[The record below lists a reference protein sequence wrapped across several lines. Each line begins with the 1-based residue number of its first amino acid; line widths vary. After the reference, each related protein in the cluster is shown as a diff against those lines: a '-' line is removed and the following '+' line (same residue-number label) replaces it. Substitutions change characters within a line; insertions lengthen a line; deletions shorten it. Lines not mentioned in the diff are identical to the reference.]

1 MGVRNPGDQHN
12 MDEEQAKK
20 LGAFLRQKREDL
32 GLSLRGLEEI
42 AGVNNVAILRLERG
56 EQAEP
61 APGKLARIADALG
74 LSLADVYSFADY
86 AVPTDLPSFTPYLRT
101 KYRDLPADE
110 IDKIQAYAA
119 RLARK
124 HGVDLNGPA
133 PGQDEA

>member
-1 MGVRNPGDQHN
+1 

-20 LGAFLRQKREDL
+20 LGALLKQTREAR
-32 GLSLRGLEEI
+32 GLSMRQLAKLVDVRD
-42 AGVNNVAILRLERG
+42 VTILRFERG
-56 EQAEP
+56 DQAAP
-61 APGKLARIADALG
+61 APDKLARIANVLG
-74 LSLADVYSFADY
+74 LSLADVYALADY
-86 AVPTDLPSFTPYLRT
+86 AVPNDLPSFTPYLRT

-124 HGVDLNGPA
+124 HGVDLSGPA